1 MTVAEPIQLKG
12 SRRSDV
18 ALFVCALAAVLAV
31 WLQPVVAFALL
42 PAFCGTAWLRQ
53 RDRRLQALSL
63 ENGCD
68 VRLYFRYGETLQARL
83 RYARMS
89 RHVLSLELEGTGS
102 GPRRLLL
109 GADRFVRPD
118 DFRRLRRAVRE
129 GLRDDARDA
138 DGVWSAWRSRWFPDS
153 RG

>member
-1 MTVAEPIQLKG
+1 MGVAEPIQLRG

-18 ALFVCALAAVLAV
+18 ALFVCALAAVLVA
-31 WLQPVVAFALL
+31 WLQPVFTFALL
-42 PAFCGTAWLRQ
+42 PALCCMAWLRH
-53 RDRRLQALSL
+53 RDRGLQALSL

-68 VRLYFRYGETLQARL
+68 VRLYPRDGETLHARL
-83 RYARMS
+83 RHARMS
-89 RHVLSLELEGTGS
+89 RYVLSLELECTGS

-109 GADRFVRPD
+109 SADRFVRPD

-138 DGVWSAWRSRWFPDS
+138 AGGWSAWRSRWFPDS
-153 RG
+153 HG